1 MKIVDFNH
9 LTIVDESYWQH
20 LKWCLYSTYVFFIM
34 IFLAL
39 IHGFFPFLLSNVPD
53 RVMIT
58 YLRKFKERRVDT
70 GQEERL
76 PE

>member
-1 MKIVDFNH
+1 MKIIDFDH
-9 LTIVDESYWQH
+9 LRNVNESYLQH
-20 LKWCLYSTYVFFIM
+20 LKWCLYSTYIFFIM

-39 IHGFFPFLLSNVPD
+39 VHGFFPFLLSNVPD
-53 RVMIT
+53 RVMIS
-58 YLRKFKERRVDT
+58 YLRKFKERRIST